1 MSIILELSSRNYLD
15 DKLNVKKAL
24 SHLET
29 LCEAWNGYTM
39 GEPEEK
45 AGWTFFKLKLKPELH
60 EGIEKKFSDM
70 IGKYRW
76 SNSEEKFRKFMEEYF
91 QAKNCNVKVKIVSA

>member
-1 MSIILELSSRNYLD
+1 MSIIFELSTTNYLE

-29 LCEAWNGYTM
+29 LCEAWNGYTF

-45 AGWTFFKLKLKPELH
+45 AGWTFFKLKFRPELH
-60 EGIEKKFSDM
+60 QGIEKKFSDM
-70 IGKYRW
+70 IEKYSW
-76 SNSEEKFRKFMEEYF
+76 SKPEEKFRRFMEEYF
-91 QAKNCNVKVKIVSA
+91 QAKNCNVKVKLVLL

>member
-1 MSIILELSSRNYLD
+1 MSIILELSTTNYLD

-29 LCEAWNGYTM
+29 LCEAWNGYAL
-39 GEPEEK
+39 GDPEEK

-60 EGIEKKFSDM
+60 EGISNKFSDM
-70 IGKYRW
+70 IEKYRW
-76 SNSEEKFRKFMEEYF
+76 SKPDEKFRRFMEEYF
-91 QAKNCNVKVKIVSA
+91 QAKGCNVKVKIAV

>member
-1 MSIILELSSRNYLD
+1 MSIIFQLSTRNYSND
-15 DKLNVKKAL
+15 RFNVKKAL
-24 SHLET
+24 SHMET
-29 LCEAWNGYTM
+29 LCQSWNGYVL

-60 EGIEKKFSDM
+60 EGIQKEFSDM

-76 SNSEEKFRKFMEEYF
+76 SKPEEKFRKFMEDYF
-91 QAKNCNVKVKIVSA
+91 LAKGCTVKVKIND

>member
-1 MSIILELSSRNYLD
+1 MSIILELSTTHYLD

-29 LCEAWNGYTM
+29 LCEAWNGYTL
-39 GEPEEK
+39 GDPEEK

-60 EGIEKKFSDM
+60 EGIVNKFSDM
-70 IGKYRW
+70 LEKYRW
-76 SNSEEKFRKFMEEYF
+76 SKPDEKFRRFMEEYF
-91 QAKNCNVKVKIVSA
+91 QAKGCNVKVKIVA

>member
-1 MSIILELSSRNYLD
+1 MSIIFELSTTNYLD

-29 LCEAWNGYTM
+29 LCQAWNGYSLA
-39 GEPEEK
+39 EPEEK

-60 EGIEKKFSDM
+60 EGIEKKFADM
-70 IGKYRW
+70 ISKYRW
-76 SNSEEKFRKFMEEYF
+76 SKPEEKFRKFMEEYF
-91 QAKNCNVKVKIVSA
+91 LAKGCNVKVKLVLS

>member
-1 MSIILELSSRNYLD
+1 MSIILELSTTNYLD

-29 LCEAWNGYTM
+29 LCEAWNGYTL
-39 GEPEEK
+39 GDPEEK

-60 EGIEKKFSDM
+60 EGIVKKFSDM
-70 IGKYRW
+70 LEKYRW
-76 SNSEEKFRKFMEEYF
+76 SKPDEKFRRFMEEYF
-91 QAKNCNVKVKIVSA
+91 QAKGCNVKVKIVA